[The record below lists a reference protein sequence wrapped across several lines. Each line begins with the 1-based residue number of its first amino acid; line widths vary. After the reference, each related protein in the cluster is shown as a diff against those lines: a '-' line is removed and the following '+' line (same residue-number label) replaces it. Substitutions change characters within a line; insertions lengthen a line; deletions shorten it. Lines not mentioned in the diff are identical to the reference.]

1 MFTKEKIINVII
13 YASLFIVGIG
23 LGSTVN
29 NQNDNTTLKISDNN
43 ERIQSMLLRVE
54 LINYQLDIIKGEV
67 DILKTI
73 TKKNK

>member
-1 MFTKEKIINVII
+1 MFTKEKIINVLI
-13 YASLFIVGIG
+13 YSSLFIAGIG

-29 NQNDNTTLKISDNN
+29 NKTEKATLKIDDNN

-54 LINYQLDIIKGEV
+54 LINYQLTNIKKEV
-67 DILKTI
+67 DILKTT

>member
-1 MFTKEKIINVII
+1 MFTKEKIINVLI
-13 YASLFIVGIG
+13 YSSLFIAGIG

-29 NQNDNTTLKISDNN
+29 NQTENATLKIDDNN

-54 LINYQLDIIKGEV
+54 LINYQLTNIKKEV
-67 DILKTI
+67 DILKTT

>member
-13 YASLFIVGIG
+13 YAGLFIAGIG

-29 NQNDNTTLKISDNN
+29 NQTDKETLKINDNN
-43 ERIQSMLLRVE
+43 ERIQGMLLRVE
-54 LINYQLDIIKGEV
+54 LIHYQLDRIRDEV
-67 DILKTI
+67 DILKTT